1 MYEPSAIISA
11 IIMFVIC
18 MAAVAEA
25 FGYFSTKIDKN
36 NNDKSSKTTSSSDS
50 NYAKPVF
57 KELTAEQIAD
67 IHSRGKITPAEMV
80 EEWEEFD
87 LCAPGD
93 GIGSAG
99 WRCKKFK
106 CCHDCLVDY
115 ANERDEYTSIFDIM
129 EKNKYVDVDESE
141 LMIDMNKILE

>member
-1 MYEPSAIISA
+1 MFNSNVAIIGIS
-11 IIMFVIC
+11 IIVIIC
-18 MAAVAEA
+18 LVD
-25 FGYFSTKIDKN
+25 FFYVIISTKSKQNKN
-36 NNDKSSKTTSSSDS
+36 EKNTENSSCDS

-80 EEWEEFD
+80 EEWEEFE

-99 WRCKKFK
+99 WRCRKFK

-115 ANERDEYTSIFDIM
+115 ANERDEYTSIFDM
-129 EKNKYVDVDESE
+129 MKKNKYKYK
-141 LMIDMNKILE
+141 L

>member
-1 MYEPSAIISA
+1 MYDPSITLIAFFL
-11 IIMFVIC
+11 FVVCIGVVSTLC
-18 MAAVAEA
+18 
-25 FGYFSTKIDKN
+25 GYFSTEIDEN
-36 NNDKSSKTTSSSDS
+36 YNDKSSKTTSSSDS

-80 EEWEEFD
+80 EEWEEFE

-93 GIGSAG
+93 AIGSAG

-115 ANERDEYTSIFDIM
+115 ANERDEYTSIFDM
-129 EKNKYVDVDESE
+129 MKKNKYK
-141 LMIDMNKILE
+141 L

>member
-1 MYEPSAIISA
+1 MTEFLVPAFIFLCFSIVLFGGIWILIINPIRINQKCQQHS
-11 IIMFVIC
+11 
-18 MAAVAEA
+18 E
-25 FGYFSTKIDKN
+25 
-36 NNDKSSKTTSSSDS
+36 SDS
-50 NYAKPVF
+50 CDINYVKPVF

-80 EEWEEFD
+80 EEWEGFD

-93 GIGSAG
+93 AIGSAG
-99 WRCKKFK
+99 WRCRKFK

-129 EKNKYVDVDESE
+129 EKNKYKLNADVDESE
-141 LMIDMNKILE
+141 LMIDMNKI